1 MGVKLTTVK
10 KKLGEI
16 IIPGSTIK
24 VYIKYNLPND
34 KGGID
39 GYKIY
44 MSDLIDIPFGA
55 GRDEFR
61 EIVLNAFAKKHVDLS
76 EFEWLI
82 SDDPLIID
90 THSRYTMLRIT
101 GRIKI
106 KKSNIGRINDE
117 ERERVSANAN

>member
-24 VYIKYNLPND
+24 VYIKYDLSNG
-34 KGGID
+34 KGTID

-82 SDDPLIID
+82 SDEPFVID
-90 THSRYTMLRIT
+90 THSRYPMLCIA
-101 GRIKI
+101 GRVKI
-106 KKSNIGRINDE
+106 KKSDNGRVNNE
-117 ERERVSANAN
+117 KCKRTSQNAD